1 MKRVIVDAEFDSL
14 TPTKVWCVVC
24 KDIDDGVS
32 SVFRFDWPED
42 HDRFDRYVS
51 SVSCWVGHNLIQF
64 DVPNLN
70 KLLQLGIDWEQCIDT
85 LVVSRL
91 VHYERPGGHSV
102 ENWSKQFGL
111 HKKEIPVY
119 DDPSM
124 IDEYVERCVQDV
136 EIQYRIYKELE
147 RFIHDPT
154 WRSALRVEH
163 DIAAICHDMHVNGFA
178 FDKDQAEELL
188 SEITDQMTE
197 LEEQIKVEVPP
208 VLVKQTPIKLRFNK
222 NGLPAKKTIESIG
235 CDANIVP
242 DAEWHR
248 FTYEFFNPGS
258 SKQRTAY
265 LNSVG
270 WSPTEKT
277 KGHLQCERD
286 LNRLKRLP
294 DFRQKAKADEIAR
307 LTERLEHFKTYG
319 WKVNEVNLDTLPPE
333 SPSAARTLAKWLTL
347 EGRRGDLEEWLSAY
361 DTASQRIHGRFN
373 GIGAWSH
380 RMSHVAPNQGNI
392 FSNFTLDMCKG
403 PEPTAVEEV
412 KLRFNGLLRSLWK
425 AEDGKW
431 LVGTDAEGIQ
441 MRVLAH
447 YIDDPVYTEAIV
459 NGNKEDGTDVH
470 SLNRAKLGQ
479 VCRSRADAKTFI
491 YAWLLGAGVGK
502 VAEILGC
509 NQAQAR
515 AAMDN
520 FINTTPGLSELKRDR
535 IPADARRGY
544 FIGLDG
550 RKVICK
556 YERLFITGY
565 LQNGEAVVMKHAN
578 VLWRK
583 WAEEEGIDY
592 KQIDFVHDE
601 WVCECPTYEEA
612 VALGVLQVRA
622 IETVGEELDLNCKL
636 AGESKIGS
644 TWLDV
649 H

>member
-1 MKRVIVDAEFDSL
+1 MKKVILDAEFDSL
-14 TPTKVWCVVC
+14 TPTKVWCIVC
-24 KDIDDGVS
+24 KDIETGKRYIFDYRSTGFIRDFVS
-32 SVFRFDWPED
+32 FSNDVG
-42 HDRFDRYVS
+42 
-51 SVSCWVGHNLIQF
+51 CLVGHNIVQF
-64 DVPNLN
+64 DIPHLN
-70 KLLQLGIDWEQCIDT
+70 TLLGLSLNWKKCIDT
-85 LVVSRL
+85 LVISRL
-91 VHYERPGGHSV
+91 VHYEKPGGHSV

-178 FDKDQAEELL
+178 FDKDQAEKLL
-188 SEITDQMTE
+188 SEITDQIAE
-197 LEEQIKVEVPP
+197 LEEQIKRDIPP
-208 VLVKQTPIKLRFNK
+208 VLVKQQPIKLRFNK

-248 FTYEFFNPGS
+248 FTYELFNPGS
-258 SKQRTAY
+258 SKQRVAY

-294 DFRQKAKADEIAR
+294 DFRQKAKAEEITR
-307 LTERLEHFKTYG
+307 LTERLEHFRQYG
-319 WKVNEVNLDTLPPE
+319 WKVNETNLDTLPSE
-333 SPSAARTLAKWLTL
+333 APSAARTLAKWLTL

-361 DTASQRIHGRFN
+361 DTDSQRIHGRFN

-392 FSNFTLDMCKG
+392 FSNFTSDMCKG
-403 PEPTAVEEV
+403 SEPTAVEEV

-425 AEDGKW
+425 AGSGKW

-447 YIDDPVYTEAIV
+447 YINDPVYTGAIV

-470 SLNRAKLGQ
+470 SLNRGKLGQ

-509 NQAQAR
+509 SQTQAR

-520 FINTTPGLSELKRDR
+520 FIDTTPGLSELKRYR
-535 IPADARRGY
+535 IPNDAKRGY
-544 FIGLDG
+544 FVGLDG

-565 LQNGEAVVMKHAN
+565 LQNGEAVCIKNAAVR
-578 VLWRK
+578 WRK
-583 WAEEEGIDY
+583 LADEQGINY
-592 KQIDFVHDE
+592 KHVDLVHDE
-601 WVCECPTYEEA
+601 FVTEVDTEEEA
-612 VALGVLQVRA
+612 HLLGQLQCRA
-622 IETVGEELDLNCKL
+622 IEEVGKELNLNCPL
-636 AGESKIGS
+636 SGEYKVGKD
-644 TWLDV
+644 WLSV